1 MDLDNI
7 RTFTISAYQ
16 ELFMIHYKA
25 LTLTAYRLL
34 NDTNAAED
42 IVQDVFCKLWEKKEQ
57 LQLTTSLKS
66 YLFQMVINQSLNYL
80 KKNKAQHNRE
90 TLYSTYLNNEEDTTT
105 NEINFKETGKRIE
118 HAINNLP
125 PACKVVFVLSR
136 YEQFSYKQIASAL
149 NISVK
154 AVENH
159 MVKALKSLR
168 NILSC
173 LLFLKL
179 FF

>member
-1 MDLDNI
+1 MDLNNI
-7 RTFTISAYQ
+7 QAFTIKEYE

-34 NDTNAAED
+34 NNTKAAED
-42 IVQDVFCKLWEKKEQ
+42 IVQDVFCILWEKKEQ
-57 LQLTTSLKS
+57 LQITTSLKS
-66 YLFQMVINQSLNYL
+66 YLFRMVINQSLNYL

-90 TLYSTYLNNEEDTTT
+90 TLYSTYLNNEEDTIT

-118 HAINNLP
+118 QAINSLP
-125 PACKVVFVLSR
+125 PACRLVFVLSR
-136 YEQFSYKQIASAL
+136 YEQFSYKQIANEL

-159 MVKALKSLR
+159 MMKALKLLR
-168 NILSC
+168 SVLSWF
-173 LLFLKL
+173 LFFKL
-179 FF
+179 FS